1 MQVVGYIRVS
11 TEDQAREGVSL
22 AAQRAKIQA
31 YAVVKDWTVLEVIQ
45 DDGVSAKTLNRP
57 GLARLLT
64 LVRSRQIDV
73 VVVAKL
79 DRLSRSVR
87 DVYELVELFD
97 KKGVALVSLQESLD
111 ATTATG
117 RAMIGL
123 LAVMSQLERE
133 VIGERTRDAMQHLK
147 AQGQVYSRPVFD
159 DTGTLAQIHRMRA
172 QGATLQEIADELT
185 AAGVPTVRGGVWA
198 AATIRGI
205 LRRHPLVAQR
215 EVA

>member
-22 AAQRAKIQA
+22 AAQRAKIDA
-31 YAVVKDWTVLEVIQ
+31 YALVKDWRVVEVIQ
-45 DDGVSAKTLNRP
+45 DDLTAKHLRRRGVQ
-57 GLARLLT
+57 RLLA
-64 LVRSRQIDV
+64 LVARRQVGAVIV
-73 VVVAKL
+73 YKL
-79 DRLSRSVR
+79 DRLTRSVK
-87 DVYELVELFD
+87 DLNSLVERFD

-111 ATTATG
+111 ATTASG
-117 RAMIGL
+117 RLMMNL
-123 LAVMSQLERE
+123 LASVSQWERE

-147 AQGQVYSRPVFD
+147 ASGRVYSLPVFD
-159 DTGTLAQIHRMRA
+159 DAATLGQIHTRRA

-198 AATIRGI
+198 PATIMGI
-205 LRRHPLVAQR
+205 LRRHPLAAMR